1 MYEKINLVIS
11 LINIGERI
19 RYIRETYDLTQHDLA
34 LILKIN
40 KTSISHIE
48 RNDRIIPIEHLITFS
63 DYLHLSIDYVLG
75 LTDTK
80 NYHDQISGVDLSIMA
95 ERVKEI
101 CKSNQLTN
109 LALATLIHSCE
120 SNIRNYKNGKYL
132 ILTTFLLELHLKFN
146 YSIDWILGKTAH
158 QYITNRFVSV

>member
-1 MYEKINLVIS
+1 M
-11 LINIGERI
+11 
-19 RYIRETYDLTQHDLA
+19 
-34 LILKIN
+34 
-40 KTSISHIE
+40 
-48 RNDRIIPIEHLITFS
+48 ITFS